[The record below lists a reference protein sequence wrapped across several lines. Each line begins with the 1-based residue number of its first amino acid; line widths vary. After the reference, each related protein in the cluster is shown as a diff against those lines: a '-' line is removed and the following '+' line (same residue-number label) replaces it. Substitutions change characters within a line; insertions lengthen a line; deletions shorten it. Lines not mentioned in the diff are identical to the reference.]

1 MGNEEFKGTTPEYVE
16 KQIKWAK
23 KNLKNQKKQVKW
35 AEEHLATWERMQKH
49 CLKIEGE
56 AK

>member
-1 MGNEEFKGTTPEYVE
+1 MINEEFKGTTPEYVE

-23 KNLKNQKKQVKW
+23 KNLKAQKKQVKW

-49 CLKIEGE
+49 CLTTEGE